1 MPYSLKLLLIGLLAL
16 PTGILVISLAPFDR
30 DGRLAYHICR
40 FWTWAILKVGGIRLK
55 VQGLEG
61 LDPNRPYIFV
71 ANHQS
76 YIDIPTLMQA
86 LPGFQ
91 LRWIAKRELLWIPV
105 FGWAMWSSKHVIVD
119 RQNLSKAKASL
130 RKAKEK
136 IHRGISMVIFP
147 EGTRGLPGRLLPFKR
162 GGFLLAIQTHIP
174 VVPVTISG
182 SGAVL
187 AKGDWRIQGGEID
200 VIVSEPIPVDQYR
213 VENLK
218 HLMTRVREEMEPH
231 THHQAASASDPPNH
245 AEAIFPAETRLERSG
260 TPWIH

>member
-40 FWTWAILKVGGIRLK
+40 FWTWAILKVGGIRVK

-76 YIDIPTLMQA
+76 NIDIPTLMQA

-130 RKAKEK
+130 RKAKEN
-136 IHRGISMVIFP
+136 IHRGSSMVIFP
-147 EGTRGLPGRLLPFKR
+147 EGTRGLA
-162 GGFLLAIQTHIP
+162 GGASSVQ
-174 VVPVTISG
+174 
-182 SGAVL
+182 
-187 AKGDWRIQGGEID
+187 KGWFSPCHPDSYARCPRD
-200 VIVSEPIPVDQYR
+200 
-213 VENLK
+213 
-218 HLMTRVREEMEPH
+218 H
-231 THHQAASASDPPNH
+231 
-245 AEAIFPAETRLERSG
+245 
-260 TPWIH
+260 